1 MYLVIIVQFFLW
13 GMIDNMMPK
22 ELTLSN
28 EFLQV
33 QVLLDWYY
41 KGSRYDWG
49 GTIGQVTVNGHTF
62 LSKEQNAD
70 GSTGLGGIGLTNVW
84 EWTDTSIYDRTAMA
98 DYFPLPGVGL
108 LKKVDTSP
116 FLFTKTYQVEPY
128 KRQISVEQD
137 SVTIR
142 TLPYF
147 CQNTAMETVK
157 SYHLE
162 KNKLVVSFHI
172 TNTGSEE
179 IHATEFCHN
188 FFQFDGHP
196 IDGTYCL
203 RFPYSIQP
211 ELRRGEL
218 VISRDRYRLGAFDAP
233 TNSTAFWIKGWQ
245 GLQHHWME
253 LSNETLGMSVLIE
266 DLFPV
271 CRFYSWNNPWAFC
284 PETFAPIDLAPGE
297 ETSYSRVYH
306 FSA

>member
-1 MYLVIIVQFFLW
+1 
-13 GMIDNMMPK
+13 MMPK

-70 GSTGLGGIGLTNVW
+70 GSTGLGGVGLTNVW

-162 KNKLVVSFHI
+162 KNSQV
-172 TNTGSEE
+172 
-179 IHATEFCHN
+179 
-188 FFQFDGHP
+188 D
-196 IDGTYCL
+196 
-203 RFPYSIQP
+203 
-211 ELRRGEL
+211 
-218 VISRDRYRLGAFDAP
+218 
-233 TNSTAFWIKGWQ
+233 
-245 GLQHHWME
+245 
-253 LSNETLGMSVLIE
+253 
-266 DLFPV
+266 
-271 CRFYSWNNPWAFC
+271 
-284 PETFAPIDLAPGE
+284 
-297 ETSYSRVYH
+297 
-306 FSA
+306 